1 MICDQ
6 VLWLIKNSGLNFQL
20 KETPF
25 SLDICIKKR
34 YVNLWQQ
41 ENGNPVPN
49 QSTFQFH
56 HSQHQHSQESQEDI
70 HLQEVSKLNQ
80 RLEALQTKHDD
91 TLEDKVKVS
100 SEILELDQN
109 HRKLSKENKEL
120 QKKLEQVCHE
130 LKAVKLEK
138 ANVLK
143 EKNALSVALQ
153 TCKKTLE
160 CSQQKF
166 EKERNVLKNDLEK
179 LNIYKIERES
189 DIKK

>member
-100 SEILELDQN
+100 SDL
-109 HRKLSKENKEL
+109 LSWTKPIENS
-120 QKKLEQVCHE
+120 
-130 LKAVKLEK
+130 A
-138 ANVLK
+138 
-143 EKNALSVALQ
+143 
-153 TCKKTLE
+153 KKT
-160 CSQQKF
+160 
-166 EKERNVLKNDLEK
+166 KNSRK
-179 LNIYKIERES
+179 NTNMFVMR
-189 DIKK
+189 